1 MLARF
6 RERASRKRPCIDN
19 ILCPFVLF
27 LTLYCLPFVDII
39 RIKICTSHL
48 CLPCLFLAVIRIF
61 RNSTLPL
68 PPTPVSVPLA
78 RERINVCTFVPLS
91 CHLFLCLVIGGV
103 HLLRL
108 SWLGRGLSICMRV
121 CMVCVSTHVFL
132 PLTPCIRLE
141 LALTVHWAHL
151 VHLVLYL

>member
-1 MLARF
+1 MF
-6 RERASRKRPCIDN
+6 SVASYM
-19 ILCPFVLF
+19 
-27 LTLYCLPFVDII
+27 T
-39 RIKICTSHL
+39 H
-48 CLPCLFLAVIRIF
+48 
-61 RNSTLPL
+61 PL

-121 CMVCVSTHVFL
+121 WMVCVSTHVFL

-151 VHLVLYL
+151 LLAKTVRSSVRPFRVGALCSWTIP